1 MNTMKQGFLILRVIE
16 YKHEE
21 QICICVTQENNVVTL
36 WDEVPMN
43 VVLRITKPRLKDAS
57 KHICLTAEFV
67 KSEIPFKV
75 VTDIMLLSENSLP
88 LDNK

>member
-1 MNTMKQGFLILRVIE
+1 MDILRVHE

-21 QICICVTQENNVVTL
+21 QVCICVTQESNVVKL

-43 VVLRITKPRLKDAS
+43 TVLRITKPQLKDAS

-75 VTDIMLLSENSLP
+75 VTGIMLLSENSLP

>member
-1 MNTMKQGFLILRVIE
+1 MNILRVHE

-21 QICICVTQENNVVTL
+21 QVCICTTRERNVVTL
-36 WDEVPMN
+36 WDEVPMST
-43 VVLRITKPRLKDAS
+43 VLRNTKPPLKDAS
-57 KHICLTAEFV
+57 KHISLTVELV

-75 VTDIMLLSENSLP
+75 VTGIMLLSENSLP

>member
-1 MNTMKQGFLILRVIE
+1 MNILRVHE

-21 QICICVTQENNVVTL
+21 QVCICSTQEQNVVTL
-36 WDEVPMN
+36 WDAVPMN
-43 VVLRITKPRLKDAS
+43 TVLRITKPPLKDVS
-57 KHICLTAEFV
+57 KHICLTVELV

-75 VTDIMLLSENSLP
+75 VTGIMLLSENSLP